1 MQIHVR
7 GVKGQAEV
15 GTLSGV
21 GRDPA
26 WDFAA
31 GSKNAE
37 QPFYRAL

>member
-1 MQIHVR
+1 MQIHVT
-7 GVKGQAEV
+7 GVQGQAEV

-31 GSKNAE
+31 VSKNVE
-37 QPFYRAL
+37 QPF